1 MCGHESSPFSR
12 KSDFVVARRSSGS
25 NEGSDRISPKIEI
38 ADEIMFTALRLAKAG
53 FFGGDPAKVL
63 TAPVDIVESVIAYEQ
78 FEADYKTEYIS
89 LNKPAS

>member
-1 MCGHESSPFSR
+1 
-12 KSDFVVARRSSGS
+12 
-25 NEGSDRISPKIEI
+25 
-38 ADEIMFTALRLAKAG
+38 MFTALRLAKAG